1 MKTSFIKYSFW
12 LTVFILFAGISNA
25 AALQWETSKAAA
37 IAKALQ
43 ENKLV
48 LMLRGNPT
56 CFYCSHAK
64 NNTCETTEPNIV
76 GLIQQYYVPW
86 FSDKSQSTEGEE
98 YYDRIPLQG
107 GGYTIIDINPIFACI
122 NPNIPDK
129 CYDISV
135 GDLKLGVELTT
146 TSFYARLSSHIIEK
160 SSEKVKLTIYWLKTN
175 KDKFLLKMEFIS
187 DTKPFNDNSEI
198 HCQLGRFEDEVIAK
212 QKANVKN
219 NRLKVNDN
227 GAKLK
232 LVWNEKTK
240 VCKLL
245 FKIKKSALDV
255 ILCYTK
261 NELPSVGSRVTQ
273 FKMKIDDTL
282 YYFYPRPDFIR
293 KGIIKTTAE
302 FQRK

>member
-1 MKTSFIKYSFW
+1 MKYTLGTI
-12 LTVFILFAGISNA
+12 VFIFFAGLSHA
-25 AALQWETSKAAA
+25 ATLNWETNKATA

-48 LMLRGNPT
+48 LMLRGNLA
-56 CFYCSHAK
+56 CAYCSDAK
-64 NNTCETTEPNIV
+64 NNTCETTEPDIV

-86 FSDKSQSTEGEE
+86 FADKNLNTEGEE

-122 NPNIPDK
+122 DPNTPDK

-135 GDLKLGVELTT
+135 GDLKFGGELTT

-160 SSEKVKLTIYWLKTN
+160 SKEKVKLTIFWIKTN
-175 KDKFLLKMEFIS
+175 KDKFLLKMQFLSE
-187 DTKPFNDNSEI
+187 TQPFNDNSEVT
-198 HCQLGRFEDEVIAK
+198 CQLGRFEDDIIAK
-212 QKANVKN
+212 QKAKVKN
-219 NRLKVNDN
+219 NRLTVNDN

-232 LVWNEKTK
+232 VVWNKKTK
-240 VCKLL
+240 TCKLL
-245 FKIKKSALDV
+245 FKIKKSTLDV
-255 ILCYTK
+255 ILAYTK

-273 FKMKIDDTL
+273 LKMKIDDTL

-293 KGIIKTTAE
+293 KGIKKTTAE